1 MGLYITFPMSCLDN
15 IVSLNDRCGNE
26 ISPSLSG
33 YSLNNAPEI
42 TPLALSATANE
53 KYVDGATLAQAILN
67 YSILDI
73 KNDFLAVLSSNN
85 YVSDVTAITYTTS
98 EFNTANSWPAVA
110 KERGITVY
118 KTPQSKNRLKKMT
131 IKKVSVLPLVSKEDG
146 EILIY
151 DNGNVYTYEIPL
163 TGGMINTIE
172 INHIIE
178 GAYARVLVDGNGLP
192 MASAMLTCF
201 TGCNGKLPNDC
212 GYTKGY
218 NGDGEIS
225 AKEGFGISVDFT
237 CECDYESI
245 LCDLSKSYVGKLI
258 FLKTRIGLLD
268 ERISSNR
275 LNNFIIYGLEEAKEK
290 KQDIEAEYTE
300 TWNTFVASLPNLLK
314 KYNPS
319 DCLICNK
326 TTWRTNI

>member
-1 MGLYITFPMSCLDN
+1 MSCLDN
-15 IVSLNDRCGNE
+15 IVSFDDRCGNE

-33 YSLNNAPEI
+33 YSLNKAPEI
-42 TPLALSATANE
+42 TPLALSAIANE
-53 KYVDGATLAQAILN
+53 KYVDGASLAREILN
-67 YSILDI
+67 NSILDI
-73 KNDFLAVLSSNN
+73 RNDFLAVLSSNDM
-85 YVSDVTAITYTTS
+85 VADVTAITYTTS
-98 EFNTANSWPAVA
+98 DFNISSSWPAVA
-110 KERGITVY
+110 KERGITIY
-118 KTPQSKNRLKKMT
+118 KTPQTKNRLKKMT

-172 INHIIE
+172 INHIVE
-178 GAYARVLVDGNGLP
+178 GAYARVLVDGDGLP

-225 AKEGFGISVDFT
+225 SKEGFGISVDFT

-245 LCDLSKSYVGKLI
+245 LCDFAKSYIGKLI
-258 FLKTRIGLLD
+258 YLKARIGLLD
-268 ERISSNR
+268 ERINSNR
-275 LNNFIIYGLEEAKEK
+275 LNNFIIYGIEEAEK
-290 KQDIEAEYTE
+290 WKQNVESEYTE
-300 TWNTFVASLPNLLK
+300 TWNTMVSSLPNLLK

-319 DCLICNK
+319 DCLKCDRI
-326 TTWRTNI
+326 TWRTNI